1 MISDFTAA
9 ALFSYD
15 FKMKGAH
22 FSKNFNNIA
31 YDLISFSLN
40 IPVTT
45 FHKCLKVIL
54 KLFFIIL

>member
-1 MISDFTAA
+1 MVFTYTTT

-22 FSKNFNNIA
+22 FSKKFNNIVHA
-31 YDLISFSLN
+31 LILFPFN